1 MPIALTPHLIN
12 AAQRSP
18 LPVEY
23 EGRSLTLR
31 STTFMTGSQRFDL
44 EVADGDEVLGYIAP
58 WDDFEY
64 GAIAASKAGVT
75 PALVRTLDAALVEI
89 LR

>member
-1 MPIALTPHLIN
+1 MATRFS
-12 AAQRSP
+12 ATSP
-18 LPVEY
+18 
-23 EGRSLTLR
+23 
-31 STTFMTGSQRFDL
+31 
-44 EVADGDEVLGYIAP
+44 P